1 MLLAVYTYAAEMSDL
16 PPVKPIISCSQLGQV
31 DISHAVGANVSLK
44 TEELD
49 TPKGKY
55 CRVMGNID
63 PAIGFEADLPVEHW
77 TQRFAQTGC
86 GAYCGSIRANI
97 NQAGSCGPALN
108 GELVVAGNDLGH
120 QGGMGGPGASGQPE
134 GAFGADPQKRIDF
147 AYRANHVTA
156 VASKAL
162 IQAFYG
168 QPQKYAY
175 FVGCSDG
182 GREALIEA
190 ERFPNDFDGIA
201 AGAPVA
207 IINVHNSP
215 FHSWTSAANKRADGS
230 TILYR
235 ERLGIL
241 QSAVAAHCPTLSG
254 IDDGILASPFACKF
268 DPGWVQCKAG
278 IADTSACLTAE
289 EVAVVKKIYEGPQD
303 ASGKLFEISGF
314 PVGSEKQWN
323 LPGKTAGRPGGPVG
337 GGRGGAGGMA
347 GGSIKYLLLPTVSP
361 DSPEEIMAKFT
372 FTQEWFDRVREM
384 GYLYN
389 AANTN
394 LRPFADHGGKLI
406 VWHGGADTSVPPAIS
421 VAYYQGV
428 QKELGEKRTDAF
440 MRFFLLPGVGHC
452 GGGDGPSQLDILTPL
467 MAWTEQKHA
476 PEKIVVGKTAGGS
489 GMGPGP
495 NMVAGG
501 QIVNAGQDA
510 PGRRG
515 EAGGRG
521 GPGEGRGPGGS
532 RYPYSSPASATVY
545 TRPVHPYP
553 MVARYLGKGDPN
565 DAANY
570 EPVKAP
576 VKTPMTFTTEATKL
590 IGPNNQKLY
599 RVEDSRLVED
609 KGNK

>member
-1 MLLAVYTYAAEMSDL
+1 MKLQKRDSMPGGRNHFLRGACLLLLAVYTYAAEMSDL

-31 DISHAVGANVSLK
+31 DISHAVGANVSPEV

-207 IINVHNSP
+207 IINVRDSTLAAGP
-215 FHSWTSAANKRADGS
+215 RRPTSAPTGPRSFTASGS
-230 TILYR
+230 
-235 ERLGIL
+235 E
-241 QSAVAAHCPTLSG
+241 
-254 IDDGILASPFACKF
+254 F
-268 DPGWVQCKAG
+268 CKAP
-278 IADTSACLTAE
+278 SRPTA
-289 EVAVVKKIYEGPQD
+289 
-303 ASGKLFEISGF
+303 
-314 PVGSEKQWN
+314 
-323 LPGKTAGRPGGPVG
+323 
-337 GGRGGAGGMA
+337 
-347 GGSIKYLLLPTVSP
+347 
-361 DSPEEIMAKFT
+361 
-372 FTQEWFDRVREM
+372 
-384 GYLYN
+384 
-389 AANTN
+389 
-394 LRPFADHGGKLI
+394 LR
-406 VWHGGADTSVPPAIS
+406 
-421 VAYYQGV
+421 
-428 QKELGEKRTDAF
+428 
-440 MRFFLLPGVGHC
+440 
-452 GGGDGPSQLDILTPL
+452 
-467 MAWTEQKHA
+467 
-476 PEKIVVGKTAGGS
+476 
-489 GMGPGP
+489 
-495 NMVAGG
+495 
-501 QIVNAGQDA
+501 
-510 PGRRG
+510 
-515 EAGGRG
+515 
-521 GPGEGRGPGGS
+521 
-532 RYPYSSPASATVY
+532 
-545 TRPVHPYP
+545 
-553 MVARYLGKGDPN
+553 
-565 DAANY
+565 
-570 EPVKAP
+570 
-576 VKTPMTFTTEATKL
+576 
-590 IGPNNQKLY
+590 Y
-599 RVEDSRLVED
+599 RA
-609 KGNK
+609 